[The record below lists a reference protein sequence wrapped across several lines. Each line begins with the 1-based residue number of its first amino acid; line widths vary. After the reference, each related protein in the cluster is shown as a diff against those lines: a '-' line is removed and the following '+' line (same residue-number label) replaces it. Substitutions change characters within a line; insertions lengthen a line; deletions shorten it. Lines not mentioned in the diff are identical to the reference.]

1 HGHGVVIGET
11 AEIGDDVTMYH
22 QVTLGA
28 VGWWKDVRRPRGSKR
43 HPTVGDGVIVGAGS
57 QILGPI
63 TVGAGSKIGAHSLLL
78 ESVRPGERERGP
90 APGPSLRPVPGRRR
104 VPPLPAP
111 ARARRAL
118 RQLHG

>member
-78 ESVRPGERERGP
+78 GSVPPGSVVRG
-90 APGPSLRPVPGRRR
+90 ATATVRRWGKTRPVEEEARFWD
-104 VPPLPAP
+104 LPSS
-111 ARARRAL
+111 
-118 RQLHG
+118 